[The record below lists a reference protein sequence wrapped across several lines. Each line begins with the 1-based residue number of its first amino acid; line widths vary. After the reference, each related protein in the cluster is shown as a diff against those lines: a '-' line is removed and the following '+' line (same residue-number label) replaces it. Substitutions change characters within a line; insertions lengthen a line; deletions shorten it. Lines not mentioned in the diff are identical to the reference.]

1 MPPDDL
7 LYAGQ
12 MLDTARKA
20 MQFAKDKDREAYDN
34 DEVLRVALA
43 HLVQVI
49 GEAARLTSPRFR
61 DAHPEIPWPIIVGM
75 RHKVVHE
82 YMNVDEDIVWG
93 DGHSRFAR
101 TDSTSRKILPP
112 EDSDESDKE
121 KNADQ
126 E

>member
-1 MPPDDL
+1 MPSDDL

-82 YMNVDEDIVWG
+82 YMNVDEDIVWETVIH
-93 DGHSRFAR
+93 DLPELIQHLE
-101 TDSTSRKILPP
+101 KILPP

>member
-1 MPPDDL
+1 
-7 LYAGQ
+7 

-75 RHKVVHE
+75 RH
-82 YMNVDEDIVWG
+82 NIVDPRIKTQKQDWLRYTESHDSKIYSQQLYTG
-93 DGHSRFAR
+93 KEIANRFRSLPGRANLCSAR
-101 TDSTSRKILPP
+101 YDAQRSC
-112 EDSDESDKE
+112 
-121 KNADQ
+121 
-126 E
+126 

>member
-1 MPPDDL
+1 MPSDDL

-20 MQFAKDKDREAYDN
+20 MQFAEGKDRTVYDN

-49 GEAARLTSPRFR
+49 GEAARLTSLKFR
-61 DAHPEIPWPIIVGM
+61 GDHSEIPWAIIVGM

-82 YMNVDEDIVWG
+82 YMNVDEDIVWETVIH
-93 DGHSRFAR
+93 DLPDLIQHLE
-101 TDSTSRKILPP
+101 KIVPP
-112 EDSDESDKE
+112 EDSDGSGEE

>member
-1 MPPDDL
+1 MPSDDL

-43 HLVQVI
+43 HLVQVV
-49 GEAARLTSPRFR
+49 GEAERLTSPRFR
-61 DAHPEIPWPIIVGM
+61 DANPEIPWPIIVGM

-82 YMNVDEDIVWG
+82 YMNVDEDIV
-93 DGHSRFAR
+93 
-101 TDSTSRKILPP
+101 
-112 EDSDESDKE
+112 
-121 KNADQ
+121 
-126 E
+126 